1 MKYVSYQEYREEL
14 EKLES
19 TINEFRNNGSGCWS
33 YLSPFSNQNS
43 LFDDEPIDIQISWSS
58 CGAVS
63 TEKASQFIQELAQ
76 ATELAKNFKYNGY
89 RIKFEDSK
97 NDK

>member
-1 MKYVSYQEYREEL
+1 MKYVSLQEYQNEL
-14 EKLES
+14 KKLES
-19 TINEFRNNGSGCWS
+19 IINEFRNNGSGCWG
-33 YLSPFSNQNS
+33 YLNSFSNS
-43 LFDDEPIDIQISWSS
+43 HGLFSDEPIDIQINWSG

-89 RIKFEDSK
+89 RIKFEDSNSNK
-97 NDK
+97 